1 MINDLLNNGYYVSV
15 LSDNEY
21 KNFIKNLEKQ
31 IVGKSKYENYAMLEY
46 LPLRKEFYVVCDKE
60 SSYDVVMEWDFRIV
74 TIYKGIPFMIIDCG
88 SN

>member
-1 MINDLLNNGYYVSV
+1 MINDLLNNQYYVSV

-21 KNFIKNLEKQ
+21 KNFIKDLEKQ
-31 IVGKSKYENYAMLEY
+31 VVGKSKYENCAMIEY
-46 LPLRKEFYVVCDKE
+46 LPKGKEFYVFCDKE

-74 TIYKGIPFMIIDCG
+74 TTYKGIPFMIIDCG